1 MITKVCFI
9 GGARY
14 KQPLDTTSEK
24 KFEAMKALADVFV
37 IGFSRDLRL
46 QTFTQHA
53 HFYLLP
59 QLPLPMMRYLELL
72 ILGFAL
78 TMWLVVRHGIGVV
91 IAQSPYEGFVAALA
105 VKFVGLCGYKT
116 ALVVEV
122 HGDFERSLFLYRDIQ
137 FRGIYQFVM
146 NRIAG
151 FAIAQ
156 ADVLRAISN
165 STVEQLRFRAPEKTI
180 VQFPAWT
187 DIEVFLHTRKT
198 SETVAE
204 SVVYA
209 GVLSPVKGIQYL
221 INAFAIVAGQYP
233 KAELI
238 IIGKDQSPGY
248 AANLRKQAV
257 ELGLAD
263 RAYFIAS
270 LPQPELALWMSRASV
285 LVLPSLT
292 EGLPRVV
299 LEAMATGTPVIGSR
313 VGGVPELVE
322 EGIRGFLIPPGDE
335 QLLADKLR
343 WIFDNPDKA
352 RIMGECGR
360 SFAEQC
366 FSTERYLQGYRQI
379 LQMSALDFEQRENA
393 TSTL

>member
-1 MITKVCFI
+1 MTAKVCFI

-14 KQPLDTTSEK
+14 SRPLDASSEK
-24 KFEAMKALADVFV
+24 KFKAMKALAEVFV

-46 QTFTQHA
+46 QKFTQDA

-78 TMWLVVRHGIGVV
+78 TVWLVARHRIGVV
-91 IAQSPYEGFVAALA
+91 VAQSPYEGFVAALA
-105 VKFVGLCGYKT
+105 IKFIGWCGYRMG
-116 ALVVEV
+116 LVVEV
-122 HGDFERSLFLYRDIQ
+122 HGDFERSLFLYRRI
-137 FRGIYQFVM
+137 RCRSIYQFVM

-156 ADVLRAISN
+156 ADVLRAVSN
-165 STVEQLRFRAPEKTI
+165 STVEQLRLWAPRKTI

-187 DIEVFLHTRKT
+187 DIEAFLYSPKT
-198 SETVAE
+198 LKTVSE

-221 INAFAIVAGQYP
+221 INAFSIVAGQYP
-233 KAELI
+233 KAELF
-238 IIGKDQSPGY
+238 IIGKDENPGY
-248 AANLRKQAV
+248 AADLHSRV
-257 ELGLAD
+257 RELGLTD
-263 RAYFIAS
+263 RVHFFTP
-270 LPQPELALWMSRASV
+270 LPQRELALWMGRASV
-285 LVLPSLT
+285 FVLPSLT
-292 EGLPRVV
+292 EGLPRVI
-299 LEAMATGTPVIGSR
+299 LEAMATGTPVIGSS
-313 VGGVPELVE
+313 VGGIPELVE
-322 EGIRGFLIPPGDE
+322 EGTRGFLIPPGDE
-335 QLLADKLR
+335 RLLADKLR

-352 RIMGECGR
+352 RVMGECGR

-366 FSTERYLQGYRQI
+366 FSTERYVKGYRQI
-379 LQMSALDFEQRENA
+379 LRMSAPTFEQRGNA